1 MYSVLRDGGRGSGS
15 ELYPH
20 LLPIISLVPEKA
32 MEDKCNFYEEFFR
45 ALSNGICKD
54 QVMTSSRDVSAGVK
68 SLYECLLFVS
78 SVNTDVKLWNTL
90 VKYQMVELVRSSFT
104 DKPQLSSSNLYRE
117 ISQILRIWA
126 WKCNFEESS
135 RNLHDLID
143 LFWVSFLLVCE
154 VILEVGNEVQLAK
167 AVDFFLVLKTP
178 TSKFSSRREGVKFS
192 DEKLNCELPE
202 GGKSKWSNKEKEKLF
217 LEMTS
222 SNLAPFTLMCYKC
235 YQKDNNINVYN
246 IFAIL
251 LSSFPSSRLYSA
263 LLYGAGEEKFVRE
276 LDVVQKLILPKL
288 EEDSLAIIN
297 PSVNMFLSLYSLME
311 PREQETIL
319 KSLKQSLSIGALRL
333 LVEKMTERR
342 ESDPVAAAW
351 LLSSQLG
358 SFLVQLI
365 DILCCPERSKGAGSH
380 SGQQDELI
388 SLFNFVLRNGNK
400 KEPVISMDYVSEIL
414 MKMTLNLKAI
424 DADTEPEDQMVQL
437 VANLAGQLFSSY
449 VCWQT
454 NGIQEFMRSLFLLL
468 CQSSKSLC
476 GDTVEIL
483 KATFLKAFRGLI
495 TFTVENSP
503 EKLLH
508 EEGTVSIILKDIK
521 QIVMEDS
528 STFGLTL
535 TLSELVHHLFV
546 VVYERVKGEE
556 ESSIMLD
563 HRKIQT
569 MLNILIPSENDWT
582 EIENTLCPLYV
593 APAILQGTISF
604 REFPFPRNMQE
615 DLTWNQKH
623 TRISLFLCELLLV
636 LCHCEEY
643 QTDDTKEEVY
653 LGQYTCL
660 AVVALHSTCHST
672 SMMDLLEAS
681 HNTCV
686 SEDVKGGVTRLK
698 EDMTKLLQI
707 INQGNKRL
715 ITKQIRDRCSDGSS
729 AWCVTLVKVLSTW
742 IKAEDV
748 NVSKLMDGLDE
759 NALGFTA
766 TKQSLIPLLS
776 EATLMDLLDEEVTK
790 LDSLSDDPFSA
801 TPSVALISTGLAYL
815 LPRNTE
821 HTINSV
827 FSVLGQWRETA
838 DNIYLFAINTS
849 SVAWEDIALTCSLVR
864 LVTVIVKKHA
874 LHIQPQHWDFILC
887 SIASWCQSL
896 EESRKSIAT
905 ETVVG
910 TFSCAVCKCIGCVS
924 EFMDKLPSLPEKDKF
939 PPKLADD
946 WKEFFSPSIYSPVIP
961 IFVEVAGS
969 YGKTPTVIL
978 YGVCRAICIGVYL
991 SGPEELINHSLP
1003 VLYNALDAEA
1013 DLKLPDSQQ
1022 ILLNHLTPLLTSFH
1036 HPTQFAVYSMI
1047 HTALPQIME
1056 EWEKNKID
1064 ICDEEE
1070 DMPQRPLPY
1079 AITRV
1084 IDNCVDVV
1092 EAAIAERN
1100 MGDECILLPP
1110 TDAYVFTL
1118 AYLLAWKL
1126 SLKCITYASDA
1137 NQHQYS
1143 SYLRQSNKLQVL
1155 LELLFKLMPQTPVIE
1170 EAGRK
1175 STDEKSSPTMF
1186 NTQLNLEPG
1195 VTVTPNIISHLACK
1209 VYYDCVS
1216 QIPAAVRQWFIGL
1229 DRQCQSIVDVF
1240 TSTYVSPLLINQEMS
1255 AVSSSTTKFDNMMV
1269 KTRPGSRE
1277 VIATYS
1283 IDEASMELILR
1294 MATNHPLST
1303 IIVEDHKRV
1312 GVSVAQWRNW
1322 LLGLNTMLSHRNTPL
1337 LQSLAFWKQNVDQK
1351 FRGIEECFICYYVLH
1366 GTNHQLPKLLCRTCK
1381 KKFHAACLY
1390 KWFNS
1395 SNNSTCPLCRSL
1407 F

>member
-1 MYSVLRDGGRGSGS
+1 MGKDKSAQRTKGNKKPSSSGRTAELLGGATGFVGFSALQDLGYVPAASQGTTANDSTISAEFRVTLRKMTKKDSTTKIKALQEFETLCGSEEAESIKSALPFWPRIYGKLSVDVERRVREAAQSANKAIVAQVGKQLAPHLRVIMPTWVLAMVDPHAPAALIATKAFQEAFSSEKRAEVLIFTCKEIVDHIADNLFNQTPQTLSDPKVTDEEDMKSKYLRILSCSLNGLSLVLATTSSLSAKKPEASASIKPLLQNPKFWKLSKHKSPQVRSAWFSLLKGIFEYDNDLLEGIWPEVSRTVLSSLDDHDGAVLPHVWVAFLHLCVAYPDIWTDAANSKSVFRRMYSVLRDGGRGSGS

-154 VILEVGNEVQLAK
+154 AILEVGNEVQLAK

-178 TSKFSSRREGVKFS
+178 TSKFSSMREGVKFS

-563 HRKIQT
+563 HSKIQT

-681 HNTCV
+681 HN
-686 SEDVKGGVTRLK
+686 
-698 EDMTKLLQI
+698 
-707 INQGNKRL
+707 
-715 ITKQIRDRCSDGSS
+715 
-729 AWCVTLVKVLSTW
+729 
-742 IKAEDV
+742 
-748 NVSKLMDGLDE
+748 
-759 NALGFTA
+759 
-766 TKQSLIPLLS
+766 
-776 EATLMDLLDEEVTK
+776 
-790 LDSLSDDPFSA
+790 
-801 TPSVALISTGLAYL
+801 
-815 LPRNTE
+815 
-821 HTINSV
+821 
-827 FSVLGQWRETA
+827 
-838 DNIYLFAINTS
+838 
-849 SVAWEDIALTCSLVR
+849 
-864 LVTVIVKKHA
+864 
-874 LHIQPQHWDFILC
+874 
-887 SIASWCQSL
+887 
-896 EESRKSIAT
+896 
-905 ETVVG
+905 
-910 TFSCAVCKCIGCVS
+910 
-924 EFMDKLPSLPEKDKF
+924 
-939 PPKLADD
+939 
-946 WKEFFSPSIYSPVIP
+946 
-961 IFVEVAGS
+961 
-969 YGKTPTVIL
+969 
-978 YGVCRAICIGVYL
+978 
-991 SGPEELINHSLP
+991 
-1003 VLYNALDAEA
+1003 
-1013 DLKLPDSQQ
+1013 
-1022 ILLNHLTPLLTSFH
+1022 
-1036 HPTQFAVYSMI
+1036 
-1047 HTALPQIME
+1047 
-1056 EWEKNKID
+1056 
-1064 ICDEEE
+1064 
-1070 DMPQRPLPY
+1070 
-1079 AITRV
+1079 
-1084 IDNCVDVV
+1084 
-1092 EAAIAERN
+1092 
-1100 MGDECILLPP
+1100 
-1110 TDAYVFTL
+1110 
-1118 AYLLAWKL
+1118 
-1126 SLKCITYASDA
+1126 
-1137 NQHQYS
+1137 
-1143 SYLRQSNKLQVL
+1143 
-1155 LELLFKLMPQTPVIE
+1155 
-1170 EAGRK
+1170 
-1175 STDEKSSPTMF
+1175 
-1186 NTQLNLEPG
+1186 
-1195 VTVTPNIISHLACK
+1195 
-1209 VYYDCVS
+1209 
-1216 QIPAAVRQWFIGL
+1216 
-1229 DRQCQSIVDVF
+1229 
-1240 TSTYVSPLLINQEMS
+1240 
-1255 AVSSSTTKFDNMMV
+1255 
-1269 KTRPGSRE
+1269 
-1277 VIATYS
+1277 
-1283 IDEASMELILR
+1283 
-1294 MATNHPLST
+1294 
-1303 IIVEDHKRV
+1303 
-1312 GVSVAQWRNW
+1312 
-1322 LLGLNTMLSHRNTPL
+1322 
-1337 LQSLAFWKQNVDQK
+1337 
-1351 FRGIEECFICYYVLH
+1351 
-1366 GTNHQLPKLLCRTCK
+1366 
-1381 KKFHAACLY
+1381 
-1390 KWFNS
+1390 
-1395 SNNSTCPLCRSL
+1395 
-1407 F
+1407 